1 MHVGVEMGGTS
12 CKVAIFKDNDFFKPM
27 ASMIFE
33 TSKTNA
39 KVTLDQMSDWIDKS
53 LGGQEAASLG
63 ITAFG
68 PICLDRNDSQFGN
81 ITTTPK
87 LAWQNIELLKH
98 FKTRH
103 NFENRPEKIFFD
115 TDCNVCAMYEYQQ
128 LKQKDMVRE
137 SLCYVTAGTGIGIG
151 LIINGK
157 CVHGVLHPEGGHV
170 VVPRLERDL
179 AFKGSCS
186 FHGDCLEGLCTNNAI
201 RDRLGLASV
210 EAIPKL
216 PDSHDIWNILAD
228 YFGSFCAN
236 IFLTTSVE
244 KIIMGGGIFNR
255 NCLLE
260 KTRE

>member
-1 MHVGVEMGGTS
+1 
-12 CKVAIFKDNDFFKPM
+12 
-27 ASMIFE
+27 
-33 TSKTNA
+33 
-39 KVTLDQMSDWIDKS
+39 
-53 LGGQEAASLG
+53 
-63 ITAFG
+63 
-68 PICLDRNDSQFGN
+68 
-81 ITTTPK
+81 
-87 LAWQNIELLKH
+87 
-98 FKTRH
+98 
-103 NFENRPEKIFFD
+103 
-115 TDCNVCAMYEYQQ
+115 
-128 LKQKDMVRE
+128 MVRE

-170 VVPRLERDL
+170 VVPRVDRDL
-179 AFKGSCS
+179 GFKGSCS

-201 RDRLGLASV
+201 KDRLGLANV
-210 EAIPKL
+210 EAIPTL

-255 NCLLE
+255 KCLLE